1 MSMRH
6 KRMNERSGKKKG
18 REHHTVA
25 QTLS

>member
-1 MSMRH
+1 MRH